1 MPASSPDETA
11 IVQFPEEQPARGVPS
26 ATGER
31 RGVLERDPE
40 LSALA
45 DAIVETLRGA
55 IAKYRDYKVAVADH
69 FIEYLPNLRQPMYHF
84 TNYEYAAQAH
94 ARFALGF
101 VVRPLAL
108 KLAVGPHE
116 VQCFP
121 ANGKAHSMTV
131 MVEEGVMTKFRFDLE
146 ETQ

>member
-45 DAIVETLRGA
+45 DAVRDATGGAGCAVLIMGEAGIGKSSLVEALRGL
-55 IAKYRDYKVAVADH
+55 
-69 FIEYLPNLRQPMYHF
+69 LPGSGRMLVGYCD
-84 TNYEYAAQAH
+84 
-94 ARFALGF
+94 ALAPP
-101 VVRPLAL
+101 RTL
-108 KLAVGPHE
+108 GPSR
-116 VQCFP
+116 C
-121 ANGKAHSMTV
+121 
-131 MVEEGVMTKFRFDLE
+131 
-146 ETQ
+146 